1 MPALLLALVL
11 GQWVGSDCATGP
23 VAGPAQPAT
32 IRLTV
37 DPPDGEV
44 WLDEH
49 RVQSQGAVRVLV
61 TPPLAP
67 GRHYSYQVKAR
78 WGTTERQW
86 TLEVAPGQTSTLTLR
101 PDGGRPP
108 SGLPVV
114 EQDGVQN
121 FGIDRTQLQ
130 PSRERITFGGREITQ
145 AEAKKLLEAG
155 GLTDDS
161 GRLRLTIIGSETDRQ
176 RVLDDLRGP
185 RADLAGRFLIQ
196 SYPPDHWAV
205 ARAGFYTAGKPTI
218 YVQTPSG
225 QVLHRQDDYADG
237 ADGLRRALEAIRQPN
252 PNYDPSKDRDLRR
265 SGEDRSLWI
274 VLGLAGLFILL
285 ALRKGSA

>member
-1 MPALLLALVL
+1 MPALWLAMVIGQCL
-11 GQWVGSDCATGP
+11 GSNCAP
-23 VAGPAQPAT
+23 RAERAPAQPAT

-44 WLDEH
+44 WLDEQ
-49 RVQSQGAVRVLV
+49 RVPKEGAVRVLV
-61 TPPLAP
+61 TPPLTP
-67 GRHYSYQVKAR
+67 GRRYSYQVKAR

-101 PDGGRPP
+101 PDGGRPL
-108 SGLPVV
+108 GDLPVV

-130 PSRERITFGGREITQ
+130 PARERLTVGGREITQ
-145 AEAKKLLEAG
+145 AEAKKLLETG

-161 GRLRLTIIGSETDRQ
+161 GKLRLTIIGSETDRQ
-176 RVLDDLRGP
+176 RVVDDLKGP
-185 RADLAGRFLIQ
+185 LADLAGRFLVQ

-205 ARAGFYTAGKPTI
+205 ARAGFYTAGRPTI

-237 ADGLRRALEAIRQPN
+237 AAGLRRALEAIRQPH

-265 SGEDRSLWI
+265 PGADWSLWI
-274 VLGLAGLFILL
+274 VLGLAGWLVML
-285 ALRKGSA
+285 ALRKGTA